1 MDDQLRE
8 EILAKAHE
16 ILNDETLLRALIEAS
31 DKNLGS
37 KIVDL
42 RSVAMQ
48 KMDGELKKLKRSN
61 QQVIATA
68 YENLVGMKQVHQVV
82 LKSLEQNNF
91 DEFITN
97 LDTEA
102 CNILRVDCIKIGLET
117 HSSLQSIE
125 KYDSKLSKLL
135 DLYPVNFVDTY
146 ISQGENNNTDDVI
159 LRPTPKGSEQLYGKV
174 SKNLKSE
181 GCIKLRIGNKKII
194 GILALASKERAKF
207 TAQQGVELLKFMG
220 SVFERR
226 ISHWLN

>member
-91 DEFITN
+91 DDFITN

-102 CNILRVDCIKIGLET
+102 CNILRVDCVKIGLET
-117 HSSLQSIE
+117 HSSLQNNE

-194 GILALASKERAKF
+194 GILALASKEREKF

>member
-1 MDDQLRE
+1 MDDKLRE

-31 DKNLGS
+31 DKNLGN

-42 RSVAMQ
+42 RSVAMK
-48 KMDGELKKLKRSN
+48 KMDGEVKKLKRSN

-97 LDTEA
+97 LNTEV
-102 CNILRVDCIKIGLET
+102 CDILRVDCIRLGFET
-117 HSSLQSIE
+117 HSSFQNTK
-125 KYDSKLSKLL
+125 KYDPKFLELL
-135 DLYPVNFVDTY
+135 DLYPVNFVNTY
-146 ISQGENNNTDDVI
+146 ISQGENNSSNEVV
-159 LRPTPKGSEQLYGKV
+159 LRPTPKGSEQLYGKL

-181 GCIKLRIGNKKII
+181 GCIKLNIGNEKII
-194 GILALASKERAKF
+194 GILALASKEREKF

>member
-1 MDDQLRE
+1 MDDKLRE

-31 DKNLGS
+31 DKNLGN

-42 RSVAMQ
+42 RSVAMK
-48 KMDGELKKLKRSN
+48 KMDGEVKKLKRSN

-117 HSSLQSIE
+117 HSSLQNNE
-125 KYDSKLSKLL
+125 KNDSKLSKLL

-146 ISQGENNNTDDVI
+146 ISQGENNNTSDVV
-159 LRPTPKGSEQLYGKV
+159 LRPTPKGSDQLYGKH

-181 GCIKLRIGNKKII
+181 GCIKLKIGNKKII
-194 GILALASKERAKF
+194 GILALASKEREKF

>member
-1 MDDQLRE
+1 MDDHLRE

-16 ILNDETLLRALIEAS
+16 ILNDEILLRALIKAS

-117 HSSLQSIE
+117 HSSLENTE

-135 DLYPVNFVDTY
+135 DFYPVNFVDTY
-146 ISQGENNNTDDVI
+146 ISQGENNSSDDVV
-159 LRPTPKGSEQLYGKV
+159 LRPTPKGSEQLYGKL

-181 GCIKLRIGNKKII
+181 GCIKLKIGNKKII
-194 GILALASKERAKF
+194 GILALASKKREKF
-207 TAQQGVELLKFMG
+207 TARQGVELLKFMG

>member
-1 MDDQLRE
+1 MDDKLRE
-8 EILAKAHE
+8 EILAHAHE

-31 DKNLGS
+31 DKNLGN

-42 RSVAMQ
+42 RSVAMK

-91 DEFITN
+91 DEFIAN

-102 CNILRVDCIKIGLET
+102 CDVLRVDCIKLGLET
-117 HSSLQSIE
+117 HSSLQNTE
-125 KYDSKLSKLL
+125 KYDSNLSKLL

-146 ISQGENNNTDDVI
+146 IAQGENNGSDDVV
-159 LRPTPKGSEQLYGKV
+159 LRPTPKGCEQLYGKL

-181 GCIKLRIGNKKII
+181 GCIKLKIGNEKII
-194 GILALASKERAKF
+194 GILALASKEREKF
-207 TAQQGVELLKFMG
+207 TAQQGVELLKFIG

>member
-1 MDDQLRE
+1 MEDKLRE

-16 ILNDETLLRALIEAS
+16 ILNDETSLRALIEAS
-31 DKNLGS
+31 DKNLGN
-37 KIVDL
+37 KIVDI
-42 RSVAMQ
+42 RSIAIK

-97 LDTEA
+97 LNTEA
-102 CNILRVDCIKIGLET
+102 CDILRVDCIRLGLET
-117 HSSLQSIE
+117 HSSLQNNKS
-125 KYDSKLSKLL
+125 YDSNLSEFL

-146 ISQGENNNTDDVI
+146 LSQGENNSTNEVV
-159 LRPTPKGSEQLYGKV
+159 LRPTPKGSDQLYGKH
-174 SKNLKSE
+174 SNNLKSE
-181 GCIKLRIGNKKII
+181 GCIKLKIGNEKIT
-194 GILALASKERAKF
+194 GILALASNQKEKF
-207 TAQQGVELLKFMG
+207 TDQQGVELLKFMG

>member
-1 MDDQLRE
+1 MDDKLRE
-8 EILAKAHE
+8 EILAKTHE
-16 ILNDETLLRALIEAS
+16 ILNDEMLLRALIEAS

-102 CNILRVDCIKIGLET
+102 CDILRVDCIKIGLET
-117 HSSLQSIE
+117 HYSLQNIE
-125 KYDSKLSKLL
+125 KNDSKLFELL
-135 DLYPVNFVDTY
+135 DLYPVDFVDTY
-146 ISQGENNNTDDVI
+146 ISQGENNGTDDVV
-159 LRPTPKGSEQLYGKV
+159 LRPTPKGSEQVYGKL

-181 GCIKLRIGNKKII
+181 GCIKLKIGNEKII
-194 GILALASKERAKF
+194 GILALASKEREKF
-207 TAQQGVELLKFMG
+207 TAQQGVELLKFIG

>member
-1 MDDQLRE
+1 MDNKLRE
-8 EILAKAHE
+8 EILTQAHE
-16 ILNDETLLRALIEAS
+16 ILNDEILLRALIEAS
-31 DKNLGS
+31 DKNLGN

-42 RSVAMQ
+42 RSVALQ

-91 DEFITN
+91 DEFIKN
-97 LDTEA
+97 LNTEV
-102 CNILRVDCIKIGLET
+102 CQILKVDCIRLGLET
-117 HSSLQSIE
+117 HSIFENNLKQGVELAKLQ
-125 KYDSKLSKLL
+125 
-135 DLYPVNFVDTY
+135 DLFPTNFVDTY
-146 ISQGENNNTDDVI
+146 ISQGKNNGTDDIV
-159 LRPTPKGSEQLYGKV
+159 LRPTPTGSEQLYGKL

-181 GCIKLRIGNKKII
+181 GCIKLRIGNENIV
-194 GILALASKERAKF
+194 GILALASKEKEKF

>member
-1 MDDQLRE
+1 MDDKLRE

-31 DKNLGS
+31 DKNLGN

-42 RSVAMQ
+42 RSVAMK
-48 KMDGELKKLKRSN
+48 KMDGEVKKLKRSN

-102 CNILRVDCIKIGLET
+102 CNILRVECIKIGLET
-117 HSSLQSIE
+117 HSSLQNTD
-125 KYDSKLSKLL
+125 KYELKLSKLL
-135 DLYPVNFVDTY
+135 DLYPINFVDTY
-146 ISQGENNNTDDVI
+146 ISQGKNNSPDDVV
-159 LRPTPKGSEQLYGKV
+159 LRPTPKGSEQLYGKL

-181 GCIKLRIGNKKII
+181 GCIKLTIGNKKIV
-194 GILALASKERAKF
+194 GILALASKERKKF
-207 TAQQGVELLKFMG
+207 TTEQGVELLKFMG

>member
-117 HSSLQSIE
+117 HSSLQNNE

>member
-1 MDDQLRE
+1 MDDKLRE

-61 QQVIATA
+61 QQVISTA

-117 HSSLQSIE
+117 HSSLQNNE

-146 ISQGENNNTDDVI
+146 ISQGENNNIDDVI

-181 GCIKLRIGNKKII
+181 GCIKLNIGNKKII
-194 GILALASKERAKF
+194 GILALASKEREKF

>member
-1 MDDQLRE
+1 MDDKLRE

-16 ILNDETLLRALIEAS
+16 ILNDETLLKALIGAS
-31 DKNLGS
+31 DKNLGV

-91 DEFITN
+91 NEFIAN
-97 LDTEA
+97 LNTEA
-102 CNILRVDCIKIGLET
+102 CGVLRVDCIKIGLET
-117 HSSLQSIE
+117 HSSLQNTE
-125 KYDSKLSKLL
+125 KYDPKLSEFL

-146 ISQGENNNTDDVI
+146 ISQGENNGSDDVV
-159 LRPTPKGSEQLYGKV
+159 LRPTPKGSEQLYGKL

-181 GCIKLRIGNKKII
+181 GCIKLKIGNEKII
-194 GILALASKERAKF
+194 GILALASKEREKF

>member
-1 MDDQLRE
+1 MDDKLRE
-8 EILAKAHE
+8 EILAKAQE

-37 KIVDL
+37 KIVDI
-42 RSVAMQ
+42 RSVAMK

-61 QQVIATA
+61 QQVVATA

-82 LKSLEQNNF
+82 LRSLEQNNF

-97 LDTEA
+97 LNTEA
-102 CNILRVDCIKIGLET
+102 CDILRVDCIRLGLET
-117 HSSLQSIE
+117 HSSLQNNENNESN
-125 KYDSKLSKLL
+125 LSELIN
-135 DLYPVNFVDTY
+135 LYPVNFVDTY
-146 ISQGENNNTDDVI
+146 ISQGKINGTDEVV
-159 LRPTPKGSEQLYGKV
+159 LRPTPKGSDQVYGKH

-181 GCIKLRIGNKKII
+181 GCIKLKIGNEKII
-194 GILALASKERAKF
+194 GILALASNEKEKF
-207 TAQQGVELLKFMG
+207 TAQQGVELLKFLG

>member
-1 MDDQLRE
+1 MEDQLRE
-8 EILAKAHE
+8 EILVKAHE

-117 HSSLQSIE
+117 HSSLQNNE

-146 ISQGENNNTDDVI
+146 ISQGENNNIDDVI
-159 LRPTPKGSEQLYGKV
+159 LRPTPKGSEQLYGKI
-174 SKNLKSE
+174 SKSLKSE

-194 GILALASKERAKF
+194 GILALASKEREKF

>member
-1 MDDQLRE
+1 MDDKLRE

-31 DKNLGS
+31 DKNLGN

-42 RSVAMQ
+42 RSVAMR

-117 HSSLQSIE
+117 HSSLQNNE

-146 ISQGENNNTDDVI
+146 ISQGEINNTDDVI

-194 GILALASKERAKF
+194 GILALASKEREKF